1 MERKNYLLEELSE
14 DEDKYI
20 ICAINK
26 AFLSSIRKYSEDK
39 KIQIS
44 GWKSVH
50 MGELSVNEFKE
61 LF

>member
-1 MERKNYLLEELSE
+1 MVWKDQKIMLFSSE
-14 DEDKYI
+14 DE
-20 ICAINK
+20 
-26 AFLSSIRKYSEDK
+26 